1 MPPSVHE
8 STHTMARFTGYLQ
21 PVCLYGLLV
30 ILTMGCL
37 PVRVSAMGLPRPPPN
52 VNFTIGVE
60 GFVWCKTCR
69 YAGYVKSKDA
79 SPLPNAAALLRC
91 RRGKWALSVW
101 GETDARGHFLI
112 QTGAQVAAFTSKDCR
127 VYVPRSPAPRA
138 CGVALQPGRK
148 KGSPLKFRRF
158 VALPDG
164 LQGLYSAG
172 NFVFG
177 PQDPKKC

>member
-1 MPPSVHE
+1 MS
-8 STHTMARFTGYLQ
+8 RFAGFLQ
-21 PVCLYGLLV
+21 LVCLSGLLV
-30 ILTMGCL
+30 ILTQLGGG
-37 PVRVSAMGLPRPPPN
+37 SAMGLPRPPPN

-60 GFVWCKTCR
+60 GVVWCKTCR

-101 GETDARGHFLI
+101 GATDARGYFLI

-127 VYVPRSPAPRA
+127 VYVPRSPSRAA
-138 CGVALQPGRK
+138 CGVVLQPERK

-158 VALPDG
+158 VALPNG
-164 LQGLYSAG
+164 LQGRYSAG

-177 PQDPKKC
+177 PRDPKKC